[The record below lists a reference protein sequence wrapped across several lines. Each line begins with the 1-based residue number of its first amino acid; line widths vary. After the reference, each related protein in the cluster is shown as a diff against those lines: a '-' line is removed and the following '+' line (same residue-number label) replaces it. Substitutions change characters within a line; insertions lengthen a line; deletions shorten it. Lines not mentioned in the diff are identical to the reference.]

1 MEYRMSKFS
10 MEYKR
15 DRNGNK
21 YVSVKI
27 NNNRAFPIQTMG
39 NLPTTH
45 KNTFETVDGSNI
57 NIIKQEI
64 KDYVLQ
70 FGSENQKNIIKDLNI

>member
-1 MEYRMSKFS
+1 MSNFK

-27 NNNRAFPIQTMG
+27 NGNRAFPIQTLG
-39 NLPTTH
+39 NLPITH
-45 KNTFETVDGSNI
+45 KNTYESVDSSNI
-57 NIIKQEI
+57 NIIQKEI
-64 KDYVLQ
+64 KNYVLN
-70 FGSENQKNIIKDLNI
+70 FGSQNQKDIIQNFEI